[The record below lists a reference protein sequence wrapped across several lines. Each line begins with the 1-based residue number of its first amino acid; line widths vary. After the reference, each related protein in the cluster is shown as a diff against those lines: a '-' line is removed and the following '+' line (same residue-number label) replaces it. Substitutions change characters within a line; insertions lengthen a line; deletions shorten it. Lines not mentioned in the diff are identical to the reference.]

1 MQTFKSIRGFNDVLP
16 SKITKYQFVEKT
28 IQSILNNADYKEI
41 RTPIV
46 EFEDL
51 FKRSVGSESDI
62 VSKEMYTIKRDEE
75 TAYTLR
81 PEGTVGV
88 ARALLEGNLTD
99 VQQKLWYNGYMFRAE
114 NPQKGR
120 YRQFQQ
126 IGVEVYGIAGINADI
141 ELLNLSYSIFEKF
154 NLLKSVSLEIN
165 NIGSMDDRRK
175 YANSIINYMKPY
187 YNQLSEDFIKKFERN
202 PLRILDNKD
211 EKIKLMIKDAPS
223 ISDYINESS
232 KNNFEKLKYA
242 LDSLGIEYKINEKLI
257 RGLDYYNDLVF
268 EWTSNLSESQGTV
281 CAGGRYDTLMEQ
293 LNGPKTPAVGFA
305 IGVERLILLLEETE
319 SYKDTENNRIVICV
333 IDKDN
338 YIFGLKIQKDLM
350 NSLNQSVGI
359 VTEQTSL
366 KSQMKK
372 ADKMNARYVLIFGSN
387 EIAENKVAVKDMLYG
402 TQETMSIEMF
412 ITTLK

>member
-187 YNQLSEDFIKKFERN
+187 YNQLSENFIKKFERN

-387 EIAENKVAVKDMLYG
+387 EIDENKVSVKDMLYG
-402 TQETMSIEMF
+402 TQETMNIEMF
-412 ITTLK
+412 INTLK

>member
-16 SKITKYQFVEKT
+16 SKIAKYQFVEKT
-28 IQSILNNADYKEI
+28 IEQILNKSDFKEI

-51 FKRSVGSESDI
+51 FKRSVGEESDI
-62 VSKEMYTIKRDEE
+62 VSKEMYTIKRDDE
-75 TAYTLR
+75 TSYTLR

-88 ARALLEGNLTD
+88 ARALLENNLTD
-99 VQQKLWYNGYMFRAE
+99 IQQKLWYNGYMFRAE

-126 IGVEVYGIAGINADI
+126 IGVEVYGINSINADI

-154 NLLKSVSLEIN
+154 GLLQAVELEIN
-165 NIGSMDDRRK
+165 NIGSMNDRK
-175 YANSIINYMKPY
+175 QYANSLIEYMKPY
-187 YNQLSEDFIKKFERN
+187 YDQFTEEFIKKFERN
-202 PLRILDNKD
+202 PLRVLDSKD
-211 EKIKLMIKDAPS
+211 DKIKNIVKDAPS
-223 ISDYINESS
+223 IKSYINEDSVV
-232 KNNFEKLKYA
+232 KFEKLKDS
-242 LDSLGIEYKINEKLI
+242 LDSLGVSYKINEKLI

-281 CAGGRYDTLMEQ
+281 CAGGRYDSLMSQ
-293 LNGPKTPAVGFA
+293 LNGPQTPAVGFA
-305 IGVERLILLLEETE
+305 IGVERLILLLEETNTYQE
-319 SYKDTENNRIVICV
+319 SENNRIVICV

-338 YIFGLKIQKDLM
+338 YIFGLKTQKELLKC
-350 NSLNQSVGI
+350 LNQEVGI

-387 EIAENKVAVKDMLYG
+387 EIAENKVSVKDMLYG
-402 TQETMSIEMF
+402 TQETMTIESF
-412 ITTLK
+412 INIMK

>member
-16 SKITKYQFVEKT
+16 SKINKYQFVENT
-28 IQSILNNADYKEI
+28 IKSILNNSDYKEI

-51 FKRSVGSESDI
+51 FKRSVGAESDI
-62 VSKEMYTIKRDEE
+62 VSKEMYTIQRDEE

-88 ARALLEGNLTD
+88 ARALLENNLTD
-99 VQQKLWYNGYMFRAE
+99 TQQKLWYNGYMFRAE

-126 IGVEVYGIAGINADI
+126 IGVEMYGLSGINADI

-154 NLLKSVSLEIN
+154 NLLKAVSLEIN
-165 NIGSMDDRRK
+165 NIGSMEDRRQ
-175 YANSIINYMKPY
+175 YATSIIEYMKPY
-187 YNQLSEDFIKKFERN
+187 YNQLSDEFIKKFERN
-202 PLRILDNKD
+202 PLRILDSKD
-211 EKIKLMIKDAPS
+211 EKVKLLIKDIPS
-223 ISDYINESS
+223 INEFINENS
-232 KNNFEKLKYA
+232 KNNFEKLKNS

-293 LNGPKTPAVGFA
+293 LNGPKTSAVGFA

-319 SYKDTENNRIVICV
+319 TYQEAENNRIVICV

-338 YIFGLKIQKDLM
+338 YIFGLKTQKELM
-350 NSLNQSVGI
+350 NTLNQSVGI

-387 EIAENKVAVKDMLYG
+387 EIAENKVSVKDMLYG
-402 TQETMSIEMF
+402 TQETITIETF
-412 ITTLK
+412 INMVK

>member
-28 IQSILNNADYKEI
+28 IQSILNNSDYKEI

-62 VSKEMYTIKRDEE
+62 VSKEMYTIKRNEE
-75 TAYTLR
+75 TTYTLR

-319 SYKDTENNRIVICV
+319 SYQDAENNRIVICV

-338 YIFGLKIQKDLM
+338 YIFGLKVQKELI
-350 NSLNQSVGI
+350 NRLNQSVGI